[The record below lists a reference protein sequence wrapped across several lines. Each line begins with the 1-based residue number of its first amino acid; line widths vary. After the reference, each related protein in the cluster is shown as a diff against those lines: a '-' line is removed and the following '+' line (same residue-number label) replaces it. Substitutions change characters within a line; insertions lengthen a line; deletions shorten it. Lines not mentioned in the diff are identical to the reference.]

1 MAIHHI
7 HAAGTRARGWFST
20 WLQRGAVL
28 GIAAGATVVTGCGI
42 STQQELEMGAQ
53 YAAEINRQLPLV
65 DDAQLHRYINQ
76 LGNELARHG
85 QRNLQYRFYVVNA
98 PQVNAFA
105 VPGGYVYINRGLIE
119 RAGNMAE
126 VAGVLAHEIA
136 HVEHRHGVA
145 QMERMQTANIGLTA
159 AYILLGRAPTGL
171 ERAAI
176 DVGGSVVFARYSRQ
190 AELEADASAIPMMLA
205 ASINPNG
212 LTTMFQRLL
221 QEQQR
226 NPSAVEQW
234 FSTHPTTHDRIAEVQ
249 QLINQYPQAQVQN
262 TRTNTTAFQQFQQ
275 RLRSF
280 RAPPR

>member
-1 MAIHHI
+1 MSNFPDHKT
-7 HAAGTRARGWFST
+7 GGRVGGWFSG
-20 WLQRGAVL
+20 WLKRGAVVGL
-28 GIAAGATVVTGCGI
+28 AAGATVVSGCGI
-42 STQQELEMGAQ
+42 STQQEVEMGAQ

-76 LGNELARHG
+76 LGNEIARFG
-85 QRNLQYRFYVVNA
+85 DRNLQYRFYVVNA

-105 VPGGYVYINRGLIE
+105 VPGGYIYINRGLIE

-176 DVGGSVVFARYSRQ
+176 DVGGSLVFARYSRQ
-190 AELEADASAIPMMLA
+190 AELEADATAVPMLVA
-205 ASINPNG
+205 ANINPHG
-212 LTTMFQRLL
+212 LVTMFQRLL
-221 QEQQR
+221 EEQQR

-234 FSTHPTTHDRIAEVQ
+234 FSTHPTTQDRIAEVQ
-249 QLINQYPQAQVQN
+249 ALIAQQPQARVQN
-262 TRTNTTAFQQFQQ
+262 TRSNTPAFQQFQQ
-275 RLRSF
+275 RLRTF